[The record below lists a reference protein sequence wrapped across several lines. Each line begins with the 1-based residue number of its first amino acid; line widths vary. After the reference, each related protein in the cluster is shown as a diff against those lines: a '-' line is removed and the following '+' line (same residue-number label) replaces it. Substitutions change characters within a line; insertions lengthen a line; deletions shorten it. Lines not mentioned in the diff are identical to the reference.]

1 MSNKDNN
8 LIPKL
13 ETSNIHY
20 TSIYSYISSY
30 IFSYE
35 HINSVYNSDNTEYK
49 EYFETEYRK
58 LMINQLKEQLN
69 ISPSIKR
76 FNEKFLNRT
85 DMSYYHNIK
94 DDLENNY
101 NIDVPKNLNNIINFK
116 QSEFIDNIYE
126 TYNTNEDIVKQMT
139 LDFPRHKIYVN
150 NKQCISIDELFT
162 ILSKYNRPIDITSER
177 RTTTFMLSLLLICQS
192 SFFMSFIH
200 IYNKINKMKEKY
212 ILNSELD
219 IYDTDNIPV
228 LNYNIIDTKQVNE
241 IHLTID
247 DFRLCCTFIASYKV
261 MNVSTE
267 KIIYQI
273 KAETIF
279 DLNFDECLIVYESY

>member
-1 MSNKDNN
+1 MSNKDNK
-8 LIPKL
+8 LISKI

-20 TSIYSYISSY
+20 PTIYSYLSSY
-30 IFSYE
+30 IYSYE
-35 HINSVYNSDNTEYK
+35 HINPIYSVDDTEYK
-49 EYFETEYRK
+49 KYFETEYRK

-76 FNEKFLNRT
+76 FNEKFLSRT
-85 DMSYYHNIK
+85 DMTYYRNIK

-101 NIDVPKNLNNIINFK
+101 NVDIPKNLNNIINFK
-116 QSEFIDNIYE
+116 QNDFIYNIYE

-139 LDFPRHKIYVN
+139 LDFPRHKVYVN
-150 NKQCISIDELFT
+150 NKQYTSIDELFT
-162 ILSKYNRPIDITSER
+162 ILSKYNRPIDIMTEK

-200 IYNKINKMKEKY
+200 IYNKINKMKENY

-228 LNYNIIDTKQVNE
+228 LNYNITDTKQVNE

-261 MNVSTE
+261 MNIHTE
-267 KIIYQI
+267 KAVYHI

-279 DLNFDECLIVYESY
+279 DLNFDECLIVYESF